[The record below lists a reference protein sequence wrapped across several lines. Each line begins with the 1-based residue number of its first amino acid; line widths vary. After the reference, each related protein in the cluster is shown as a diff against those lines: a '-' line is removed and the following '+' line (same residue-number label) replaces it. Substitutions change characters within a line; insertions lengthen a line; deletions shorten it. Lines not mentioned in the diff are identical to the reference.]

1 MDTKRIWQLG
11 AAILAI
17 GILALGWFVGV
28 SPQLDAAS
36 ESSQQT
42 AALRAAN
49 DQTQLVI
56 NGLAAQQKKLPD
68 LKAQLAALLTSVP
81 DSASMPPFVD
91 ELNAAATAA
100 SVQITG
106 INVSDPQAYQPV
118 AGTAPA
124 PAATAAPTPDP
135 TAAAGLPPVT
145 NALITP
151 QTMAV
156 IPVSVTIKG
165 PYANTLA
172 FVKQLQSGARL
183 YLVTTLT
190 TSQDKSGDSADG
202 AVAVTVSGFVYAL
215 TPQH

>member
-81 DSASMPPFVD
+81 DSAALPPFVD

-118 AGTAPA
+118 AGAAPA
-124 PAATAAPTPDP
+124 PTAAATPAPTP
-135 TAAAGLPPVT
+135 TAAAGMPPVT
-145 NALITP
+145 NPLITP

-190 TSQDKSGDSADG
+190 TSQDKAGDPGDG
-202 AVAVTVSGFVYAL
+202 AVVVTVSGFVYAL
-215 TPQH
+215 TAQH